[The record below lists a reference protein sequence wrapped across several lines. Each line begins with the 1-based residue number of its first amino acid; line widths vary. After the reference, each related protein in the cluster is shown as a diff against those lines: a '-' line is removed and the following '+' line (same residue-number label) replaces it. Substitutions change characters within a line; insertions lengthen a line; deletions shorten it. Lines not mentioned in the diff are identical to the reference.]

1 MESLLTRIYDGENPY
16 EKISV
21 DSPEYE
27 ERLTAFIEHSKQF
40 QKSLREISGELEMCY
55 LSLQNEQEVVDSYE
69 TREAFVR
76 GASFGAELLLDLL
89 RPYS

>member
-1 MESLLTRIYDGENPY
+1 MESLLARIYDGENPY

-40 QKSLREISGELEMCY
+40 QKSLREISGELEMRY

>member
-1 MESLLTRIYDGENPY
+1 MESLLARIYDGETPY

-40 QKSLREISGELEMCY
+40 QETLQKFSESLAQTY
-55 LSLQNEQEVVDSYE
+55 LSLQGEQEVVDSFA

>member
-1 MESLLTRIYDGENPY
+1 MESLLERIFDGEHPC
-16 EKISV
+16 EKIIV

-27 ERLTAFIEHSKQF
+27 ERLTAFIEHSKWF
-40 QKSLREISGELEMCY
+40 QETLREFSGSLERTY
-55 LSLQNEQEVVDSYE
+55 LSLQGEQEVVDSYA

>member
-1 MESLLTRIYDGENPY
+1 MESLLARIYDGENPY

-55 LSLQNEQEVVDSYE
+55 LSLQNEQKVVDSYE

-76 GASFGAELLLDLL
+76 GAAFGAEMLLELL